1 MQKKHTKFRVN
12 LSQITLKSDIISKKV
27 LALKYTNVELGIYN
41 VMIQN
46 LSTID
51 EVDLGRQL
59 RTDFWL
65 HKNIQ

>member
-1 MQKKHTKFRVN
+1 MQKNTKFSVN
-12 LSQITLKSDIISKKV
+12 LSQITIKSDIISKKV
-27 LALKYTNVELGIYN
+27 LALKYTNVQLGIYN

-59 RTDFWL
+59 SKDVWL
-65 HKNIQ
+65 HKNT